1 MFDDRAELRMNWLKV
16 IAGAACV
23 LVGLVWIGQ
32 GTNLIPG
39 SFMTGQ
45 MMWAIFGVVLLVLG
59 AWLLGTSR
67 RRGA

>member
-1 MFDDRAELRMNWLKV
+1 MLDDGTGLSMNWLK
-16 IAGAACV
+16 ALPGAVCV
-23 LVGLVWIGQ
+23 LIGLVWIGQ

-45 MMWAIFGVVLLVLG
+45 MTWAIFGVVLLILG

-67 RRGA
+67 RRPV